1 MMWGCNGAAR
11 FTSLKGRH
19 MPDVLVLIGTLV
31 GFALLLGL
39 LKGVERL

>member
-1 MMWGCNGAAR
+1 MGNASFAQ
-11 FTSLKGRH
+11 LKGRH

-31 GFALLLGL
+31 GFALLVGL